1 MRKAVIMR
9 FRNDEDTRSEEAKTV
24 VETAPIEVKNSE
36 KSDVEVPA
44 PVQEKP
50 KESTKKSS
58 FKVRVKC
65 HRLNVRARHDKTAK
79 IVDSCNFNDI
89 VDITET
95 FSDEASEWGRISGTK
110 NWINLS
116 FTERI

>member
-1 MRKAVIMR
+1 MR

-24 VETAPIEVKNSE
+24 VETAPIEVENSE

-65 HRLNVRARHDKTAK
+65 HRLNVRARK
-79 IVDSCNFNDI
+79 FNDI